1 MKYDILN
8 FDYMD
13 EYMLIII
20 KITDMY
26 MLKILGKYCEGR

>member
-26 MLKILGKYCEGR
+26 MLKIL